1 MAVQDNDSIVELLR
15 SVLGDI
21 RQLIRDEL
29 RAAR

>member
-1 MAVQDNDSIVELLR
+1 MAVQDNDTLVEFLR

-21 RQLIRDEL
+21 GQLIRDEL